1 MKRRNLFNIFLL
13 VFLLTFLFSSCIK
26 PVKSK
31 FQIKVNISFSTQT
44 KTILNKDINEA
55 SGEVILRLDS
65 PLANIGKAH
74 LNIIN
79 SEDGKNVRTVD
90 LTPLNENT
98 YSGTFTLN
106 QTGNYE
112 IQGIFSI
119 GGEDFLSENK
129 LYINVYDYKKEL
141 EPKLEFKNAETGEL
155 LKGNLYDPYR
165 NYSILVSIDPKIEYN
180 SDFSYK
186 IFFDNSL
193 LEEGNLKNK
202 SFESTPVLFKNKK
215 YTISVEV
222 YDTVNNGFGRTTV
235 DLLPKDI
242 DTSFDLQA
250 TIHKNSYDGPIL
262 SNDSTLSTV
271 DPLYIVM
278 NIVEKYSLPASYM
291 FEISDD
297 DGSIKNSV
305 SDKKEFKYGPIYL
318 NSGDVNLFL
327 TTKNLITN
335 DSTQNKILLHV
346 KKFEEFTANVDIYKK
361 DYLDKNIKINENTIL
376 TNRDPIFFKVNVNKN
391 RDFSDELK
399 YNFILKKDGL
409 EYKKLDITTN
419 STDLETEKMYLP
431 KGNYELKLVIS
442 KNNPLYSKE
451 YYKTFKV
458 TEAINNFDLNYYLIQ
473 KNSDSS
479 TTLYY
484 IPAKILVDP
493 ESTKLNNFDIHFN
506 VHSNYS
512 YPATYIYSLAVN
524 ENEIFKSNPVQSRD
538 LIYSSYQFPAG
549 HNYVHISG
557 KDVDSNYFVNNDFEV
572 LVKEN
577 NPPEL
582 YKVSIEGTEV
592 YSRESTEDFYNLSV
606 SSQEKNPRIL
616 IEFKDQSEIIKR
628 DYININVKILENG
641 TDEVIPIYL
650 SPDQESKR
658 VKYSGILNGITLD
671 STQTWEIKIDPSQI
685 VDEFGNTYADEFE
698 NIYYTINFKTK

>member
-1 MKRRNLFNIFLL
+1 MKRKNIFNIFIL
-13 VFLLTFLFSSCIK
+13 VFLLIFLFSSCIK

-44 KTILNKDINEA
+44 KTMLNKDINEA

-79 SEDGKNVRTVD
+79 SDDGKNVRTVD
-90 LTPLNENT
+90 LNPLNENT

-106 QTGNYE
+106 QTGHYE
-112 IQGIFSI
+112 IQGVFSL
-119 GGEDFLSENK
+119 GGEDFTSENK

-155 LKGNLYDPYR
+155 LNDNLFDPYR

-215 YTISVEV
+215 HTISVEV
-222 YDTVNNGFGRTTV
+222 YDTTNNGFGRTTV
-235 DLLPKDI
+235 DLIPKDI
-242 DTSFDLQA
+242 DTSFNIQT
-250 TIHKNSYDGPIL
+250 TIHKNSYAGPIL

-278 NIVEKYSLPASYM
+278 NIVENYSLPASYL
-291 FEISDD
+291 FEISND
-297 DGSIKNSV
+297 DGTIKDFV
-305 SDKKEFKYGPIYL
+305 SDKKDFKYGPIYL
-318 NSGDVNLFL
+318 DSGDVNLFL

-335 DSTQNKILLHV
+335 DSTQNKFLFHV
-346 KKFEEFTANVDIYKK
+346 EKFEEFNANVDIYKK
-361 DYLDKNIKINENTIL
+361 DYLDKNIKINENTVL
-376 TNRDPIFFKVNVNKN
+376 TNRDPVFFKVAVNKN
-391 RDFSDELK
+391 RDFSDELN

-431 KGNYELKLVIS
+431 QGNYELKLVIS
-442 KNNPLYSKE
+442 KNDPLYSKE

-473 KNSDSS
+473 KNSDAS

-484 IPAKILVDP
+484 IPAKIFVDP

-506 VHSNYS
+506 VKSNYS
-512 YPATYIYSLAVN
+512 YPATYIYSLIVN

-538 LIYSSYQFPAG
+538 LIYSSYQFPEG
-549 HNYVHISG
+549 HNYVHISS
-557 KDVDSNYFVNNDFEV
+557 KDIDSNYSANNDFEV

-582 YKVSIEGTEV
+582 YKVSVEGTTV
-592 YSRESTEDFYNLSV
+592 YSKESTDDFYNLSV
-606 SSQEKNPRIL
+606 SSSEENPRIL
-616 IEFKDQSEIIKR
+616 IEFKDQSEIVKR

-658 VKYSGILNGITLD
+658 VKYSGILNGLTLD